1 MRLSRDMSTPG
12 SIISEAAADGD
23 ACWLPEPAAYAD
35 GACCG
40 DPPTLLS
47 LLLSGDPATVVLSGD
62 NFAVKT

>member
-1 MRLSRDMSTPG
+1 MRLSRDISTPG
-12 SIISEAAADGD
+12 SIISEAAVDGD
-23 ACWLPEPAAYAD
+23 GCWLAELAAYAD

-62 NFAVKT
+62 NLAVRT